1 MSLNATPSSERVQ
14 IAFFGRRNA
23 GKSSLVNAVTGQ
35 ELSLVSEVRGTTTD
49 PVKKAMELLPLGPV
63 VIIDTPGFDDEGEL
77 GGLRV
82 QRAVKVLNQAD
93 LAVLVTDAPETSGGP
108 DYPAADRELIRLFR
122 EKKIPYVIA
131 WTKSDLRE
139 RSGEG
144 PDGTEDLPGDS
155 VIGVSA
161 VTGENLEVLKGK
173 LASLASG
180 EGMPERR
187 LVADLISPGD
197 LVLLVIPID
206 GSAPKA
212 RLILPQQQVI
222 RDILDTGGCFA
233 GCRPEELPE
242 MLGKLKD
249 KPKLVITDSQAFE
262 QVAQTLPREIL
273 LTSFSILFARYKGDL
288 ETLTGGAEA
297 LKNLKDTERVLIA
310 EGCTHHRQCDDIGSV
325 KLPAWIRELCGSN
338 PQFAFSS
345 GTGFPADLSVYRL
358 IVHCG
363 GCMLNEKEMRRRME
377 LAKAA
382 GVPMV
387 NYGAAIACAKGVLE
401 RSLEP
406 VLPVEYK

>member
-1 MSLNATPSSERVQ
+1 
-14 IAFFGRRNA
+14 
-23 GKSSLVNAVTGQ
+23 
-35 ELSLVSEVRGTTTD
+35 
-49 PVKKAMELLPLGPV
+49 
-63 VIIDTPGFDDEGEL
+63 
-77 GGLRV
+77 
-82 QRAVKVLNQAD
+82 
-93 LAVLVTDAPETSGGP
+93 VTDAPEANGGP
-108 DYPAADRELIRLFR
+108 DYPASDRELIRLFR

-139 RSGEG
+139 RPGDD

-161 VTGENLEVLKGK
+161 VTGENLEILKDR

-180 EGMPERR
+180 GRKPERR

-222 RDILDTGGCFA
+222 RDILDAGGCFA

-242 MLGKLKD
+242 MLDKLKE
-249 KPKLVITDSQAFE
+249 KPALVITDSQAFE
-262 QVAQTLPREIL
+262 QVTQTLPREIP

-297 LKNLKDTERVLIA
+297 LKNLKDTDRVLIA

-325 KLPAWIRELCGSN
+325 KLPVWIRELCGN
-338 PQFAFSS
+338 EPQFAFSS
-345 GTGFPADLSVYRL
+345 GTGFPEDLSAYRL

-387 NYGAAIACAKGVLE
+387 NYGAAIASAKGVLE